1 MALGPQRKIFAL
13 GMYISCC
20 LCQFGHPTQTRFSV
34 EYGLNCS
41 ETHKFEYMGTILF
54 LNSGITWEN
63 LIAITGLSHNESKL
77 KFLQTLFSFK
87 MR

>member
-34 EYGLNCS
+34 EYGLIEFIRSYINSQVQC
-41 ETHKFEYMGTILF
+41 TIVAGFKSVESRF
-54 LNSGITWEN
+54 LS
-63 LIAITGLSHNESKL
+63 LIYYDDN
-77 KFLQTLFSFK
+77 
-87 MR
+87 